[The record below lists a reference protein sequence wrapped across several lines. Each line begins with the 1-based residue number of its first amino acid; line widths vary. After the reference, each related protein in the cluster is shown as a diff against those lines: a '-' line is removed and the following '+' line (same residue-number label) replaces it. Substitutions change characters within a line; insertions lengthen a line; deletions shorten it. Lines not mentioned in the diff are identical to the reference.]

1 MALLLAAIG
10 LALAVRSDL
19 RDDSGELYDLEAQGA
34 SPSLLRRVV
43 RSRAAAVSVA
53 GLVAGAVTGALLVS
67 LVTRVVSVTA
77 RAVAP
82 EPPLV
87 ADVDPVVVLAGVGAY
102 LVLTLVLV
110 GRTTRRAFASRR
122 GPRARAEA

>member
-43 RSRAAAVSVA
+43 RSRAATVSLV
-53 GLVAGAVTGALLVS
+53 GLAAGAATGALLVA

-77 RAVAP
+77 RAAAP
-82 EPPLV
+82 ELPLV
-87 ADVDPVVVLAGVGAY
+87 ADVDVVVIVAGVGAY
-102 LVLTLVLV
+102 VVLTLVLV
-110 GRTTRRAFASRR
+110 GRTTRRAFAGRR
-122 GPRARAEA
+122 GPRVRAEA